1 MKKHR
6 EVGRNLRPFAKRPKD
21 RSLEPVFNGRIA
33 ARWKVQVSIER
44 LSHEVPWTPL
54 LASQDVMAVELQ
66 QAKVGAFGR
75 RLRPVPV
82 NLPQGFPSEN
92 DVHDA
97 FFDVVA
103 CLFEKRLS
111 SWSLP
116 SKKG

>member
-1 MKKHR
+1 MNKHR

-82 NLPQGFPSEN
+82 NLPQTAAQRGRPGSDPGGLDEER
-92 DVHDA
+92 A
-97 FFDVVA
+97 
-103 CLFEKRLS
+103 
-111 SWSLP
+111 
-116 SKKG
+116 

>member
-1 MKKHR
+1 MR
-6 EVGRNLRPFAKRPKD
+6 EALRTANKSQGVANQLMGLNVVFD
-21 RSLEPVFNGRIA
+21 RTCVDDTQWSKALILAMDYEAVAQSTAEFNKEIRSAVISGLQESFREEA
-33 ARWKVQVSIER
+33 PLMSIWC
-44 LSHEVPWTPL
+44 V
-54 LASQDVMAVELQ
+54 
-66 QAKVGAFGR
+66 
-75 RLRPVPV
+75 
-82 NLPQGFPSEN
+82 N